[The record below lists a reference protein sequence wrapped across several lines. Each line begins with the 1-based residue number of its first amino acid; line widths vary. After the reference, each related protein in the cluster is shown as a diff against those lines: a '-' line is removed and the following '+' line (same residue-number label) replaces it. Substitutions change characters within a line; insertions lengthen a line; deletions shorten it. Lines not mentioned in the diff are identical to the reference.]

1 MPRIGRCQKRQ
12 MSAKLTSLPGAKEPI
27 ESSKAGTV
35 PEFAAVALR
44 SLAAALEYRQFEQ
57 SARAF
62 LAEISAGL
70 GCARVALGFIEDG
83 AIRVK
88 AASQDVGD
96 YRAELYRDIG
106 DAMEEAIDQRRA
118 LQVPET
124 GLGAPAIVL
133 ATQRLRSRLGGVV
146 QIVPI
151 RVKGEWIG
159 AICCEW
165 DGKTTITP
173 IAQEPLTHI
182 VDLAGPVLYLLYRDA
197 RPGSVQ
203 FREMVWQAVKRLGQ
217 EEGRWWRRGLMALLV
232 FMMAGLMVPV
242 QQTVSARAE
251 LEGAVERA
259 VVAPLDGF
267 IGTVSVRPG
276 DTVKLGQVVIELATQ
291 DLELEAQRWEAELAQ
306 HESAYMAALAR
317 SERGD
322 MMVSLSKAEEAR
334 TRLDLARRSL
344 ERMQIKAGI
353 DGVVIDGDVTRLQ
366 GAPVARGDVLLT
378 LAPANGYRVV
388 LNVDEADIGR
398 VRAGQMGQLLLG
410 AMPDRSLP
418 IQVTRV
424 TPMAQ
429 VVEGANVYRVEAA
442 LEGDAPALRPGLNGV
457 ADIDT
462 EREPMLRVAWRWFSD
477 HVRMLWWRWGG

>member
-1 MPRIGRCQKRQ
+1 MT
-12 MSAKLTSLPGAKEPI
+12 AKLSSLPGANDPTQSART
-27 ESSKAGTV
+27 ESV
-35 PEFAAVALR
+35 PEFASVALR
-44 SLAAALEYRQFEQ
+44 SLAAALGYRQFDQ

-62 LAEISAGL
+62 LAEVAGGL
-70 GCARVALGFIEDG
+70 GCARVSLGFFEDG

-96 YRAELYRDIG
+96 FRVELYRDIG

-124 GLGAPAIVL
+124 GVGAPAIVL

-182 VDLAGPVLYLLYRDA
+182 IDLAGPVLYLLYRDA

-203 FREMVWQAVKRLGQ
+203 LRETLWRGLKRLGQ
-217 EEGRWWRRGLMALLV
+217 EEGRWWRRGLLVLLMLV
-232 FMMAGLMVPV
+232 MAGLMVPV
-242 QQTVSARAE
+242 QQSVSARAA

-259 VVAPLDGF
+259 VVAPIDGF
-267 IGTVSVRPG
+267 IGSVKVRPG
-276 DTVKLGQVVIELATQ
+276 DPVKYGQVVIELATP
-291 DLELEAQRWEAELAQ
+291 DLELEARRWEAELSQ

-388 LNVDEADIGR
+388 LSVDESRIGR
-398 VRAGQMGQLLLG
+398 IRSGQMGELLLG
-410 AMPDRSLP
+410 AMPDRALP
-418 IQVTRV
+418 IQITRV

-429 VVEGANVYRVEAA
+429 VIDGSNVYRVEAT
-442 LEGDAPALRPGLNGV
+442 LEGAAPVLRPGLNGV
-457 ADIDT
+457 AEIET
-462 EREPMLRVAWRWFSD
+462 GREPTLKAAWRWLSD
-477 HVRMLWWRWGG
+477 QARMLWWRWGG

>member
-1 MPRIGRCQKRQ
+1 MTV
-12 MSAKLTSLPGAKEPI
+12 KLSSLPGAKNPI
-27 ESSKAGTV
+27 LSDRAASV

-44 SLAAALEYRQFEQ
+44 SLAAALGYRQFDQ

-62 LAEISAGL
+62 LTEVSGGL
-70 GCARVALGFIEDG
+70 GCARVSLGFFEDG
-83 AIRVK
+83 AIRVQ

-96 YRAELYRDIG
+96 FRAELYRDIG
-106 DAMEEAIDQRRA
+106 DAMEEAIDQRRT

-124 GLGAPAIVL
+124 GVGAPAIVL

-151 RVKGEWIG
+151 RVKGDFVG

-165 DGKTTITP
+165 DGKATVAP

-182 VDLAGPVLYLLYRDA
+182 IDLAGPVLYLLYRDSRSA
-197 RPGSVQ
+197 AVQ
-203 FREMVWQAVKRLGQ
+203 FREVIVQGCKRLGQ
-217 EEGRWWRRGLMALLV
+217 EEGRWWRRGLLV
-232 FMMAGLMVPV
+232 VFVLIMAGLMVPV
-242 QQTVSARAE
+242 QQTVTARAE

-259 VVAPLDGF
+259 VVAPIDGF
-267 IGTVSVRPG
+267 IGTVNVRPG
-276 DTVKLGQVVIELATQ
+276 DPVKLGQVVIELATQ

-334 TRLDLARRSL
+334 TRLALAQRNL
-344 ERMQIKAGI
+344 ERMQIRAGI
-353 DGVVIDGDVTRLQ
+353 DGVVIDGDVSRLL

-388 LNVDEADIGR
+388 LNVDEEHIGR
-398 VRAGQMGQLLLG
+398 IRTGQMGQLLLG

-429 VVEGANVYRVEAA
+429 VVDGANVYRIEAS
-442 LEGDAPALRPGLNGV
+442 LQGNAPALRPGLTGV
-457 ADIDT
+457 AGIET
-462 EREPMLRVAWRWFSD
+462 EREPMLQVAWRWLSD
-477 HVRMLWWRWGG
+477 HARILWWRWGG